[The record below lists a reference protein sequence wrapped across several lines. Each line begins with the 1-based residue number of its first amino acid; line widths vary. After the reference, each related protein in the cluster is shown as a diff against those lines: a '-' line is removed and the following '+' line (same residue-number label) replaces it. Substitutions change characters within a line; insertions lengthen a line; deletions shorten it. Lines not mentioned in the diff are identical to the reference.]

1 MSNKNQPHHKFCQTF
16 VLAEQP
22 NGYFVL
28 NDIFRYLSDD
38 EDEVVEDGPA
48 QPEAPL
54 SEPQTPIDPSAPV
67 PGADEVVDNP
77 ATTAEVDEKLEEV
90 RDEEPV
96 AEPASVNGQ
105 EESPAE
111 EPVAAE
117 QEPDAVEEVTPEVA
131 AEAPPEAPASEQLAQ
146 PAEESSPPKA
156 ATPAPEAPAAKKTWA
171 SMLGGGAKAQPA
183 VPALPTQPTGPTVAK
198 PTRPTQQVQSQAP
211 AAGDI
216 AAPSEAATTST
227 TTQSNGWQMAGDGKK
242 KGGPQAKEPENTLAY
257 IKNVNDKVDARL
269 LREALER
276 HGELKYFDVSRPRV
290 SIPPATG
297 NAYSRQQNCA
307 FVEFATSEGYKAAVA
322 ANPHQVGS
330 EQITVEERKPKIG
343 AYGGAN
349 STFPRGNG
357 APARGRGGNMQQR
370 TGSQGGFPK
379 DAGRGAFQQRGNKS
393 GNVTPRGG
401 RGQAQA
407 A

>member
-38 EDEVVEDGPA
+38 EDEIVEDEPA
-48 QPEAPL
+48 RPEAPL
-54 SEPQTPIDPSAPV
+54 SEPQTPVDPSVPT
-67 PGADEVVDNP
+67 PGADEIVDNP
-77 ATTAEVDEKLEEV
+77 VTTAEVDEKLEEV
-90 RDEEPV
+90 KDEEPE
-96 AEPASVNGQ
+96 AEPTSVNGQ
-105 EESPAE
+105 EEPAAE

-117 QEPDAVEEVTPEVA
+117 QEPDQVEEIT
-131 AEAPPEAPASEQLAQ
+131 PEAPAEIPATEEPAQ
-146 PAEESSPPKA
+146 PAEPTSPPKA
-156 ATPAPEAPAAKKTWA
+156 ATPAPEAPPAKKTWA

-183 VPALPTQPTGPTVAK
+183 VPALPTQAAAPSAAK
-198 PTRPTQQVQSQAP
+198 PTRPVQQPQTQAP
-211 AAGDI
+211 AADDV
-216 AAPSEAATTST
+216 AAPSEAATAST
-227 TTQSNGWQMAGDGKK
+227 TNQSNGWQMAGDGKK

-290 SIPPATG
+290 SIPSAAG

-307 FVEFATSEGYKAAVA
+307 FVEFATPEGYKAAVV

-330 EQITVEERKPKIG
+330 EQITVEERKPRAG

-357 APARGRGGNMQQR
+357 APTRGRGGNMQQR

-379 DAGRGAFQQRGNKS
+379 DAGRGTFQQRGNKS